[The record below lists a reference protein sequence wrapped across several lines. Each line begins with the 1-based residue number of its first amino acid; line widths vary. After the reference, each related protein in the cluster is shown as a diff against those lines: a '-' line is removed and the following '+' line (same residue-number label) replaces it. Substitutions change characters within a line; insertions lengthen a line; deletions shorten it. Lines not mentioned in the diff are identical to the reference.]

1 MAELFTS
8 LGDPLLTRMSSV
20 FEGEGFANR
29 KGDKNEDCAILQIRG
44 RDLKTSEKRAEL

>member
-20 FEGEGFANR
+20 FEGEGFANWEI
-29 KGDKNEDCAILQIRG
+29 KMKIVLFYKLEEGI
-44 RDLKTSEKRAEL
+44 